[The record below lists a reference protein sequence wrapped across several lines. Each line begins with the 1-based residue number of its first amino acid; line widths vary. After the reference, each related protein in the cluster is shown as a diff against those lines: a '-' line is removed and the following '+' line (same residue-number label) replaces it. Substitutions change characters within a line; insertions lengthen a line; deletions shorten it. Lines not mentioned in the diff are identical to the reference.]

1 MEENVNVSEINI
13 KDFGVYLSFG
23 AVEVVHKVD
32 QRLPPAGAKD
42 ASRGPEDLP
51 LGLDTERVAVSIGD
65 LPALWNSWVAL
76 HLLVLPKSLAKLTS
90 SSMDVNQ
97 I

>member
-1 MEENVNVSEINI
+1 M
-13 KDFGVYLSFG
+13 YLGFG

-32 QRLPPAGAKD
+32 QCLPPAGAED
-42 ASRGPEDLP
+42 AGRGPEHLP
-51 LGLDTERVAVSIGD
+51 LGLHTERIAVPIGD

-90 SSMDVNQ
+90 TSMDVNQ